1 MLSWSPSLGSRYF
14 YQDLT
19 LPLADQSRSSGAW
32 QQDWKG
38 GMDSVFSACL
48 WIRSTSVGVPASVL
62 TGHGQ
67 GRSASVTRMNEQINE
82 WVSKGASEGSFSFD
96 LLGAEFLSTRQ
107 VGLTPEPEKLA

>member
-1 MLSWSPSLGSRYF
+1 
-14 YQDLT
+14 
-19 LPLADQSRSSGAW
+19 
-32 QQDWKG
+32 
-38 GMDSVFSACL
+38 MDSVFSACL

-67 GRSASVTRMNEQINE
+67 GHSASVTCMNEQINE